1 MTDRIIEAKGV
12 VVRHGIVELLEH
24 WLLGLSGIV
33 LIVSGLFQMPM
44 PRRYYII
51 DIPGMAWSGDFMVTL
66 QIHYIAAVV
75 FIAVCLFHVVYHGML
90 GHTTMLPKRGDVKE
104 SIDVIKTFFGKG
116 EEPPFHKFLPEQRI
130 AYLGMAVIIAVLI
143 LSGIVKTYKNVFD
156 PQMSFLWVSWAT
168 WLHNIFTA
176 LFILAFI
183 AHIAAILLKP
193 NLPMLRGIFYGS
205 VRLDYA
211 ERRHPL
217 WIAEIRGAKQP
228 EPAPEEPLE
237 EAEVTEAAGDVPE
250 KAAPAGEGDTEP
262 AESAVDLPE
271 ETPVDEGKRDA
282 TVPPPEETEN
292 KGK

>member
-1 MTDRIIEAKGV
+1 MADRIIEAKGV

-24 WLLGLSGIV
+24 WLLGLSSIV

-44 PRRYYII
+44 PRRYYIT

-130 AYLGMAVIIAVLI
+130 AYVGMAVIIAVLI

-217 WIAEIRGAKQP
+217 WITEIRGTKAP
-228 EPAPEEPLE
+228 APAAAPEEPLE
-237 EAEVTEAAGDVPE
+237 EAEVTESTADALE
-250 KAAPAGEGDTEP
+250 EAAPAGEGDTEA
-262 AESAVDLPE
+262 AENLSAE
-271 ETPVDEGKRDA
+271 EMPTDGEERDA
-282 TVPPPEETEN
+282 SVPPPDKTED
-292 KGK
+292 KEK